1 MNSEEEQAQYKRFSQ
16 AYGRFHMDRYWASKP
31 SKKRKL
37 EAEIDVDT
45 RLIWDLGK
53 DDVVTSV

>member
-1 MNSEEEQAQYKRFSQ
+1 MNIEVEKAQYKGFSQ
-16 AYGRFHMDRYWASKP
+16 AYQRFHMDRYGASKP

-45 RLIWDLGK
+45 GLIWDLSK
-53 DDVVTSV
+53 DVVAEV